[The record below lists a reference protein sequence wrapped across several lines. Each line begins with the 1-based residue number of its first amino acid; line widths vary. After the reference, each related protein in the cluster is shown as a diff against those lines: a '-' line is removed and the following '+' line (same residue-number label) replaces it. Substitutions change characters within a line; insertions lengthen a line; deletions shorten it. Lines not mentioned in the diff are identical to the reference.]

1 MRLAAFTG
9 AAGRT
14 DSNMPFFARSALAAA
29 ILLLPS
35 FATSRSPEEPNAPIV
50 ALQPHPSQ
58 PEWSKVCPSGGEQKN
73 CYVTRDFVDTDGS
86 AIMAIGV
93 YTISGKQDRI
103 IGRVLL
109 PLGLSLPAGIRIA
122 IDNAPPVPGQFSSC
136 IQTGCFVEFPIGPE
150 FAQTMR
156 KGDAIRIAALNQ
168 YQAEIGFLAP
178 LSGLAAALDGPP
190 LTDAALA
197 HRQDN
202 LRRKLHEKAQQR

>member
-1 MRLAAFTG
+1 
-9 AAGRT
+9 
-14 DSNMPFFARSALAAA
+14 MPFFARSALAAA

-35 FATSRSPEEPNAPIV
+35 FATSRSSEPSNAPIV

-86 AIMAIGV
+86 AIMAIGI
-93 YTISGKQDRI
+93 YTIPGKQDRA

-122 IDNAPPVPGQFSSC
+122 IDDAPPVSGQFSSC
-136 IQTGCFVEFPIGPE
+136 IPTGCFVEFPIASE
-150 FAQTMR
+150 FARTMR

-168 YQAEIGFLAP
+168 YQTEIGFLAP
-178 LSGLAAALDGPP
+178 LSGLAAAMDGPP

-197 HRQDN
+197 KRQDN